1 MSQKNDN
8 KNNNASGEL
17 SQKSLDFL
25 MLGKQPFANEIL
37 SEKSFFQSQALS
49 KISDNLTHQVQFSDL
64 ILLVEGGHG
73 SGKTSLFRHF
83 IQTEIANIKT
93 LSMQAE
99 ATDTLTQIQQKMSIH
114 LQDMGDASQLDDNL
128 KNLQMFDQIPLIVMD
143 NSHVLSDTTL
153 QELFRYQQQ
162 LKQNSEVNLKFLFF
176 ANTGM
181 QDTLQKIIDI
191 QTEQMY
197 VQSIPGFSPK
207 QSESFIM
214 HRLQCAGYSGESIID
229 DDSIQSLFKKTDGTP
244 LSIMAHAAPFIDKV
258 IIKQQKP
265 SATVWIKPA
274 AIAFTLIA
282 LAGGAY
288 FAYISLSATK
298 EEKTPLTETIAPTE
312 VAPSTEAIEHEDVT
326 IEEPTTTASTEAEII
341 NTPIEKAS
349 AIEVPAIVEPPV
361 DTQEIDISTTP
372 LATENIPPN
381 IPEAVIT
388 SSETEPVKPEIEAPK
403 ADTNIP
409 VTQKTIEETPAEK
422 LAPALV
428 QLNKMDVKN
437 AQWLSQQNARNWTM
451 QLLGA
456 RDPETLLKFAQ
467 RNNLSS
473 EAAWYKTWLSS
484 KPYYVI
490 VYGNY
495 ASRDLAR
502 AAIADLPQALRSLK
516 PWVKSM
522 ASVQKAIK

>member
-1 MSQKNDN
+1 V
-8 KNNNASGEL
+8 
-17 SQKSLDFL
+17 
-25 MLGKQPFANEIL
+25 
-37 SEKSFFQSQALS
+37 QA
-49 KISDNLTHQVQFSDL
+49 I
-64 ILLVEGGHG
+64 G
-73 SGKTSLFRHF
+73 
-83 IQTEIANIKT
+83 
-93 LSMQAE
+93 
-99 ATDTLTQIQQKMSIH
+99 
-114 LQDMGDASQLDDNL
+114 
-128 KNLQMFDQIPLIVMD
+128 
-143 NSHVLSDTTL
+143 
-153 QELFRYQQQ
+153 
-162 LKQNSEVNLKFLFF
+162 
-176 ANTGM
+176 
-181 QDTLQKIIDI
+181 
-191 QTEQMY
+191 
-197 VQSIPGFSPK
+197 
-207 QSESFIM
+207 
-214 HRLQCAGYSGESIID
+214 GESIID

-298 EEKTPLTETIAPTE
+298 EENTPLTETITPTE

-326 IEEPTTTASTEAEII
+326 IEELSTTASTEAEVI
-341 NTPIEKAS
+341 NTPIE
-349 AIEVPAIVEPPV
+349 EPAIVEPPV

-372 LATENIPPN
+372 LATENVPPN

-388 SSETEPVKPEIEAPK
+388 SSETEPVKQEIEAPK
-403 ADTNIP
+403 ADTEIS
-409 VTQKTIEETPAEK
+409 VTQKTIEVTPAEK
-422 LAPALV
+422 LAPALI

-437 AQWLSQQNARNWTM
+437 AQWLSQQNAKNWTM

>member
-1 MSQKNDN
+1 MSQKNDR
-8 KNNNASGEL
+8 KNNSESHEL
-17 SQKSLDFL
+17 SPKSLQL
-25 MLGKQPFANEIL
+25 LGLSKQPFANEIL
-37 SEKSFFQSQALS
+37 SEKSFFQSQALN

-64 ILLVEGGHG
+64 ILLVEGNHG

-114 LQDMGDASQLDDNL
+114 LQDMGDASHLDDNL

-162 LKQNSEVNLKFLFF
+162 LKQDNEVNLKFLFF

-191 QTEQMY
+191 QAEQMY
-197 VQSIPGFSPK
+197 VQNIPGFSPK
-207 QSESFIM
+207 QLDSFIT
-214 HRLQCAGYSGESIID
+214 HRLQCAGYSGEAILND
-229 DDSIQSLFKKTDGTP
+229 NNVQALFKKTDGTP
-244 LSIMAHAAPFIDKV
+244 LSIMSHVAPFIDKA
-258 IIKQQKP
+258 IMKQQKP
-265 SATVWIKPA
+265 SSAAWLKPA
-274 AIAFTLIA
+274 ALAFTLLL

-288 FAYISLSATK
+288 FAYNNFSPPEEETTQITATDLSPEVVSPVEAVEHDSLTTA
-298 EEKTPLTETIAPTE
+298 EPA
-312 VAPSTEAIEHEDVT
+312 VAIE
-326 IEEPTTTASTEAEII
+326 STEAEII
-341 NTPIEKAS
+341 NTPLTEPS
-349 AIEVPAIVEPPV
+349 VIEVTAAVEPV
-361 DTQEIDISTTP
+361 AETQEENKNTTA
-372 LATENIPPN
+372 LTAENILPAASEP
-381 IPEAVIT
+381 IIE
-388 SSETEPVKPEIEAPK
+388 SSEAEPIKQNIEISK
-403 ADTNIP
+403 AEVAIP
-409 VTQKTIEETPAEK
+409 VTKKVTAPE
-422 LAPALV
+422 LSPALA
-428 QLNKMDVKN
+428 QLNKMNVNN

-467 RNNLSS
+467 RNKLSS
-473 EAAWYKTWLSS
+473 NAAWYKTWLSS